1 MLVAKGDGSYRFCTD
16 FRKVNLV
23 TKADSYPI
31 PRVEDCI
38 DKVGNSQVVSKFDL
52 LKGYWQVP
60 LTPRAREIAAFVT
73 PTGFYQYTVM
83 PFGMKNAPATFQRM
97 IHRVIDGLEGCEGYI
112 DDIIVLSDSWEQ
124 HLQQVKAFLT
134 RLRQARL
141 TVNLSKSEFGKAC
154 VTYLGYVVGQGKIRP
169 INAKVEAIVSFP
181 VPTNKNQLMRFLGMV
196 GYYRKF
202 CKNFAV
208 VAEPLTRLLQK
219 KQTFNWMEYQ
229 QTAFEKVKR
238 LLTSA
243 PVLAMPDFDQPFI
256 IHVDA
261 SDLGLGAVLMQ
272 ESVEKLEHPIGYFSQ
287 KFSSSQRN
295 YSTSEKEALALI
307 LSLQHFEFY
316 VVPAKFPIDIYT
328 DHNPLVFL
336 HRVKNNNQ
344 RLLRWSLLLQ
354 EHNLNIIHIP
364 GRHNVVADALSRGF

>member
-23 TKADSYPI
+23 TKANSYPM

-52 LKGYWQVP
+52 LKGYCQVP

-83 PFGMKNAPATFQRM
+83 PFGMKNVPATFQRM
-97 IHRVIDGLEGCEGYI
+97 IHRVIDGLEGCKGYI
-112 DDIIVLSDSWEQ
+112 DDIIVFSDSWEQ

-202 CKNFAV
+202 CKNFAI
-208 VAEPLTRLLQK
+208 VAESLT
-219 KQTFNWMEYQ
+219 
-229 QTAFEKVKR
+229 
-238 LLTSA
+238 
-243 PVLAMPDFDQPFI
+243 
-256 IHVDA
+256 
-261 SDLGLGAVLMQ
+261 
-272 ESVEKLEHPIGYFSQ
+272 
-287 KFSSSQRN
+287 
-295 YSTSEKEALALI
+295 
-307 LSLQHFEFY
+307 
-316 VVPAKFPIDIYT
+316 
-328 DHNPLVFL
+328 
-336 HRVKNNNQ
+336 
-344 RLLRWSLLLQ
+344 
-354 EHNLNIIHIP
+354 
-364 GRHNVVADALSRGF
+364 